1 MHGQHAY
8 VALMSFSWADVS
20 MALPTALCLCM
31 CRYPIKPVSKLLG
44 QPDSPRLV
52 RWANRIAPVAN
63 IVLSGL
69 RAGTNSSSH
78 GALTAKLQLSSGFL
92 VNLQLLDLC
101 KSPATWPSEAGVHLP
116 CGYAVPEQHPH
127 NPSTAAAA
135 GSTRLAA
142 NYNAFVLGPYTAR
155 LTAAYQS
162 ATLHRWQLLGLT
174 SLVSDSSPGN
184 ISSVNS
190 LLGRPSAAAHA
201 LRGASSSSSPG
212 QQPGAVTRGVVSR
225 SLLLRRRWQRVVEL
239 RAFVKSL
246 DYAMFLVFYQQAQQ
260 AACGAGP
267 AAESFS
273 AGGSASDPAEQYQVL
288 YRMYLAEINASA
300 APEQPTPQRTWFGS
314 RRSTRT
320 ASLGGAA
327 VAAAAATATPVSNGS
342 PAAASVVSAGSIP
355 GSPSMAL
362 LEQGAV
368 CDWRRGHMRDTLRH
382 RLSTAERVH
391 STHSTPSI
399 SRDGSAAIGSVLSG
413 MGSLPSYSNGPLPG
427 RVPSSFSH
435 QPFAPPVRLCNG
447 EHSYTG
453 AAGGLLPVSERPMA
467 AAAPAAPPNRPADK
481 VVASAAA
488 AATTGQ
494 VARAESF
501 TSDGSRS
508 GGSPHSPLGGMQMF
522 NALRSLRS
530 GSSFLLTAAAQQ
542 LRLRQLRGAQEQA
555 EVQQQP
561 QPLQQPQQQVQQH
574 HQQGRSLSRL
584 GPRPDLDSAGG
595 PSPSPHKQ
603 QQQQQGLPHHLPQG
617 WQASVSA
624 FAAAGVGADSA
635 GVGASSQHPHTQRCE
650 VLLDFLTAFAIPE
663 DPVHVFAGTA
673 DDASA
678 AGFVPAQMPSQQQA
692 ALARPREPQL
702 SISYLQ
708 QPAQGV
714 QQRRHLRHRQQQ
726 QQQESTARQPHTARM
741 SQGLNDELTVCL
753 GHLKLVLGPHS
764 VSMGLQLCTSLME
777 AATASRPGNSP
788 RHPAA
793 ASSRSTARDPDAV
806 PTAAAAAAGRNG
818 RPCGLTTRLQLSVCH
833 VAVNMERMLLP
844 GAVGPGGRATRHELL
859 ETTGLLSLLLLDTN
873 SSVHRYASSSEAEVL
888 QGPAGPGRAGPAGS
902 SSSQDGRVR
911 AFGSVAHVG
920 LQDLC
925 APLEQRHVISGAREP
940 YQV

>member
-1 MHGQHAY
+1 
-8 VALMSFSWADVS
+8 
-20 MALPTALCLCM
+20 M

-44 QPDSPRLV
+44 QPDSPKLV

-78 GALTAKLQLSSGFL
+78 GALTAKLQLSSAFL

-116 CGYAVPEQHPH
+116 FGYAVPEQHPR
-127 NPSTAAAA
+127 NPSTAAGAAAA
-135 GSTRLAA
+135 GPTRLAA

-174 SLVSDSSPGN
+174 SLVSDSPPGN
-184 ISSVNS
+184 ISSANS
-190 LLGRPSAAAHA
+190 LLGRPSASAHA

-212 QQPGAVTRGVVSR
+212 QQPGAVARGVVSR
-225 SLLLRRRWQRVVEL
+225 GLLLRQRWQRVLEL
-239 RAFVKSL
+239 RAFVKTL

-260 AACGAGP
+260 AARGAEP

-273 AGGSASDPAEQYQVL
+273 GGGSASDPAGAAPAEQYQVL

-314 RRSTRT
+314 RRSTCT

-327 VAAAAATATPVSNGS
+327 AAAAAAPATPASTGS
-342 PAAASVVSAGSIP
+342 PAAPSVVSAGSIP
-355 GSPSMAL
+355 GSPSMARL
-362 LEQGAV
+362 DQGAV

-413 MGSLPSYSNGPLPG
+413 MGSLPSYSNGPMPG

-435 QPFAPPVRLCNG
+435 QPFAPPVRICNG

-453 AAGGLLPVSERPMA
+453 AAGGLLPVSERPTAA
-467 AAAPAAPPNRPADK
+467 AAAPAAPPNRSADK

-501 TSDGSRS
+501 TIDGSRS
-508 GGSPHSPLGGMQMF
+508 GGSPLSPLGGMQMF

-561 QPLQQPQQQVQQH
+561 QPLQQPQQQQVQQH

-584 GPRPDLDSAGG
+584 GPRPDLDAAGG
-595 PSPSPHKQ
+595 PGRSFHQQQQ

-617 WQASVSA
+617 WQAGISA
-624 FAAAGVGADSA
+624 FAVAGVGADSA
-635 GVGASSQHPHTQRCE
+635 GFGASSQHPHTQRCE

-673 DDASA
+673 DDDSA

-708 QPAQGV
+708 QPVHGV
-714 QQRRHLRHRQQQ
+714 QQRRHLRHRHRQQQ
-726 QQQESTARQPHTARM
+726 QQQEWTARQPHTARM
-741 SQGLNDELTVCL
+741 SQGLSDELTVCL

-764 VSMGLQLCTSLME
+764 ISMGLQLFTSLME
-777 AATASRPGNSP
+777 AATSSRPGNSP

-793 ASSRSTARDPDAV
+793 ASSSSTAPDPDAV
-806 PTAAAAAAGRNG
+806 PTATAATAGSNG

-873 SSVHRYASSSEAEVL
+873 SSVHCYASSSAEVL
-888 QGPAGPGRAGPAGS
+888 TGSAGRAGAAG
-902 SSSQDGRVR
+902 SSSQDGRVQ

-940 YQV
+940 YQVRKDLPGSPKSAC